1 MLISLFASFSIAWNL
16 FRMEAPVLHK
26 LAELAGLAAWPIIV
40 KNMSQTCR
48 LWRAPCRARGHGP
61 PLSERSGESIIS
73 LTHFTLAIKYAHT
86 WTHAHTGTKGH
97 TYHTQTHADTDTLV
111 DNTRLT
117 VVQLN
122 GPTLYGSISSQS
134 FSQSLEKS
142 IQGLGLDA
150 SSNGWLQLFAP
161 KLSKVCERV

>member
-1 MLISLFASFSIAWNL
+1 MHIHEHI
-16 FRMEAPVLHK
+16 H
-26 LAELAGLAAWPIIV
+26 
-40 KNMSQTCR
+40 TC
-48 LWRAPCRARGHGP
+48 
-61 PLSERSGESIIS
+61 
-73 LTHFTLAIKYAHT
+73 
-86 WTHAHTGTKGH
+86 TKGH
-97 TYHTQTHADTDTLV
+97 TYYKHTHTHINTDTLV

-150 SSNGWLQLFAP
+150 SSDGRFQLFARSSAKCASACNKCLRP
-161 KLSKVCERV
+161 FAPRQPWKGLSQSGLARSRLTRCLHPCLAHVLLTLMGSFKQIQRPDNTWEHTARTISC